1 MRERHLHLSGATS
14 VSLLWEL
21 ITQSGLKTAAKGYWE
36 FERTVLMGQQ
46 DITSLDDYISVLH
59 GLEKT
64 QSSPQAIE
72 LCVYDA
78 FKTSYLAGVTDMEL
92 RWNPVKRSQHG
103 SLDLD
108 RLIVAARSGYERAES
123 TFGIKSS
130 MIFCMGRDCSQA
142 ENLAIWGKAKK
153 YFRKGCNGIDVAGPE
168 RVPLAN
174 HPEFE
179 QIYKEAAD
187 LGMERTI
194 HVGETPHSLTEE
206 ELDYVL
212 TVLKPNRIGHGTQ
225 IHKYPALMEKARQLG
240 VHFEVCISSN
250 LATKSVASLEEFST
264 ILGLFKEFSLD
275 YSINTDST
283 HLLQTT
289 LAKEYALHQGA
300 LSQLT

>member
-21 ITQSGLKTAAKGYWE
+21 ITQSGLKTAAKNYWE
-36 FERTVLMGQQ
+36 FENTVMMGQQ
-46 DITSLDDYISVLH
+46 AIESLDDYISVLH

-78 FKTSYLAGVTDMEL
+78 FKTSYLAGVTEMEL

-108 RLIVAARSGYERAES
+108 RLIVAARGGYERAES

-130 MIFCMGRDCSQA
+130 MIFCMGRDCSTA
-142 ENLAIWGKAKK
+142 ENLAIWKKAKK

-168 RVPLAN
+168 KVPLAS

-179 QIYKEAAD
+179 GIYREAAD

-194 HVGETPHSLTEE
+194 HVGETSHGLTEA

-212 TVLKPNRIGHGTQ
+212 SVLRPNRIGHGTQ
-225 IHKYPALMEKARQLG
+225 IHRFPSLMEKASKLG
-240 VHFEVCISSN
+240 VHFEVCVSSN
-250 LATKSVASLEEFST
+250 LATKSVASLDEFGT
-264 ILGLFKEFSLD
+264 ILGLFKEFGLD

-289 LAKEYALHQGA
+289 LARESALHQEIC
-300 LSQLT
+300 SRF